1 MTFRIGALSLI
12 SSVSLFACSG
22 THRVPATAPEA
33 TAPRGGAGHGYFAP
47 HFSPQPST
55 ATVGESEKGASA
67 SADEMPESASGAA
80 PAAAPEPAPEA
91 RPGLGTSWGE
101 SLDSRITST
110 TFTRANG
117 DTPFATAAFLYNDE
131 EGIAAQTHDG
141 FLDWNDAAVPIRAGI
156 SVSLTD
162 PNGRPLRGIHGD
174 GRTYALGHDGDR
186 YVIHVDNHTRARIE
200 AVATV
205 DGLDV
210 MDGDDG
216 SYEKRGYV
224 IAPYDS
230 LDIEGFRDSQG
241 SVRAFRFGATDDS
254 YASRSGKGR
263 NVGVVGVALFRE
275 RGSSFGVSED
285 EVQRR
290 ETADPFPHRFASP
303 PPSRCCVR

>member
-1 MTFRIGALSLI
+1 MTFRFGALSLI
-12 SSVSLFACSG
+12 SSLSLFACSS
-22 THRVPATAPEA
+22 THRVPATTPEA
-33 TAPRGGAGHGYFAP
+33 SAPRGGVAYGHFAP
-47 HFSPQPST
+47 KSAPAPST
-55 ATVGESEKGASA
+55 ATAEESGMARGAA
-67 SADEMPESASGAA
+67 ADEMPAPP
-80 PAAAPEPAPEA
+80 PAAAPEP

-131 EGIAAQTHDG
+131 EGISAQTHDG
-141 FLDWNDAAVPIRAGI
+141 FLDWNDAAVSIRSGI
-156 SVSLTD
+156 TVSLTD
-162 PNGRPLRGIHGD
+162 PNGRPLRGIHD
-174 GRTYALGHDGDR
+174 GARTYALGHDGDR
-186 YVIHVDNHTRARIE
+186 YVIHVDNHTRARLE

-254 YASRSGKGR
+254 YASRRGKGR

-290 ETADPFPHRFASP
+290 ETADPFPNRFAPP
-303 PPSRCCVR
+303 PPSGCCVR

>member
-1 MTFRIGALSLI
+1 MTSRIGALSLI
-12 SSVSLFACSG
+12 SSLSLFACSG
-22 THRVPATAPEA
+22 THRVPATTAEAPP
-33 TAPRGGAGHGYFAP
+33 APRGGQYGHYAP
-47 HFSPQPST
+47 KSAPEPST
-55 ATVGESEKGASA
+55 ATAEESGMARGAA
-67 SADEMPESASGAA
+67 ADEMPA
-80 PAAAPEPAPEA
+80 PPTAAAPAPEA

-131 EGIAAQTHDG
+131 EGISAQTHDG
-141 FLDWNDAAVPIRAGI
+141 FLDWNDAAVQVHSGI
-156 SVSLTD
+156 TVSLTD
-162 PNGRPLRGIHGD
+162 PNGRPLRGMRD
-174 GRTYALGHDGDR
+174 GARTYALGHDGDR
-186 YVIHVDNHTRARIE
+186 YVIHVDNHTRARLE

-254 YASRSGKGR
+254 YASRRGKGR

-290 ETADPFPHRFASP
+290 ESADPFPNRFAPAP
-303 PPSRCCVR
+303 PNGCCVR